1 MSQSEKPDRKQ
12 VIDSFAEIFTSFSQ
26 AISEIF
32 NDPAL
37 KEKAKEFA
45 DSASTSAKTMASRF
59 RDEEVKARFRDVGK
73 AAQAFGKSAADSFKD
88 EKEDKK
94 HFIAEEASHIGEKL
108 GIDWSEFDVE
118 QYRMGLDIELEH
130 GLVNPHTNVTNDDPI
145 LTGKIAL
152 AHLNEFPDYYTRL
165 EKMEREAEEKL

>member
-1 MSQSEKPDRKQ
+1 MAQSDKKQ
-12 VIDSFAEIFTSFSQ
+12 VVESFTEIFTSFGQ

-37 KEKAKEFA
+37 KERAREFTE
-45 DSASTSAKTMASRF
+45 SASASAKTMANRF
-59 RDEEVKARFRDVGK
+59 RDEEVKAKFRDVGK
-73 AAQAFGKSAADSFKD
+73 AAQVFGKSVADSFKD
-88 EKEDKK
+88 EKEGKK
-94 HFIAEEASHIGEKL
+94 HFTAEEAETIGEKL

-118 QYRMGLDIELEH
+118 QFRMGLDVELEH
-130 GLVNPHTNVTNDDPI
+130 GLVSPHTNITNDDPV

-165 EKMEREAEEKL
+165 YKMEQEAEEGR